1 MALGNAQS
9 MRSKYM
15 DLGTI
20 TARIDLETIAPELYM
35 VTVEGDNISWQP
47 LAMLSVTE
55 SDTDA

>member
-1 MALGNAQS
+1 
-9 MRSKYM
+9 M